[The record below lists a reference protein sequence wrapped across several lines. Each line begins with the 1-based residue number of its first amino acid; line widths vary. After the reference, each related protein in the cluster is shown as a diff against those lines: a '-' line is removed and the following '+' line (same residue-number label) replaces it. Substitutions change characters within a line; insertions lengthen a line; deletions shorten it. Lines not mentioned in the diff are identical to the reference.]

1 MESKKCLQNNEKLT
15 FTLRMD
21 VKTQNVVR
29 YLQDT
34 TMLSKTGVVKLA
46 LMNLYKQEMIKES
59 QIKKI
64 EN

>member
-34 TMLSKTGVVKLA
+34 TMLSKAGVVKLA

-59 QIKKI
+59 QIKK
-64 EN
+64 N